1 MADSGGKRKASD
13 SSTRDKK
20 RQKGQWKGYDKRKI
34 NSKGKLA
41 SGDSG
46 IFVSCDR
53 GREGKCSAEIL
64 DLLSQEVPGAVS
76 DQKDDGTGDE
86 NENDDV
92 DIEEQIKREVE
103 QMQPKRSKAPF
114 QLINLDVP
122 CLIFVKTSGTLN
134 PVDIVHRLCIDART
148 HPEQKRSRWVKRLT
162 PITSM
167 KKILGGGLEELAR
180 DVLRPHFH
188 SGGPPRKYAIRPT
201 IRNNTDCQR
210 DSVIKLIASIV
221 GGGHSVDLKNYDLLI
236 LVDVIQTMCGM
247 SVVEGDYD
255 ELKRYNLS
263 EIYSPTPRPE
273 VKPEKEPGGDEKV
286 QKEQKAGRSGIFF

>member
-1 MADSGGKRKASD
+1 MADTGGKRKASD
-13 SSTRDKK
+13 PSAREKK
-20 RQKGQWKGYDKRKI
+20 RQKGQWKGHDKRKI

-64 DLLSQEVPGAVS
+64 DLLSQEVPEAAA

-86 NENDDV
+86 NENEDV

-122 CLIFVKTSGTLN
+122 CH
-134 PVDIVHRLCIDART
+134 IVHRLCIDARA

-221 GGGHSVDLKNYDLLI
+221 GGEHSVDLKNYDLLI

-286 QKEQKAGRSGIFF
+286 QKEQKEA

>member
-1 MADSGGKRKASD
+1 MADTGGKRKAGDPSA
-13 SSTRDKK
+13 REKK
-20 RQKGQWKGYDKRKI
+20 RQKGQWKGHDKRKI

-64 DLLSQEVPGAVS
+64 DLLSQEVPGAVV

-86 NENDDV
+86 NENEDV

-122 CLIFVKTSGTLN
+122 CH
-134 PVDIVHRLCIDART
+134 IVHRLCIDART

-221 GGGHSVDLKNYDLLI
+221 GGKHSVDLKNYDLLI

-273 VKPEKEPGGDEKV
+273 VNPEKEPGGGAEKV
-286 QKEQKAGRSGIFF
+286 QKEQKDA

>member
-1 MADSGGKRKASD
+1 MADNGCKRKASNSD
-13 SSTRDKK
+13 SRDKK
-20 RQKGQWKGYDKRKI
+20 RQKGQWKGHDKRKS
-34 NSKGKLA
+34 NSKEKLA

-64 DLLSQEVPGAVS
+64 DLLSQEVPSVDP
-76 DQKDDGTGDE
+76 DQKNDSTGDE
-86 NENDDV
+86 NENDEV

-103 QMQPKRSKAPF
+103 LMQPKRSKAPF
-114 QLINLDVP
+114 RLVSLDVP
-122 CLIFVKTSGTLN
+122 CLIFVKSSNTLN

-148 HPEQKRSRWVKRLT
+148 HPERKRSRWVKRLT

-167 KKILGGGLEELAR
+167 RKILGGGLEELAR
-180 DVLRPHFH
+180 DVLKPHFH

-210 DSVIKLIASIV
+210 DSVIKLIAGIV
-221 GGGHSVDLKNYDLLI
+221 GSEHSVDLKNYDLLI

-273 VKPEKEPGGDEKV
+273 VKPERGPEDDEKV
-286 QKEQKAGRSGIFF
+286 HRVQKEA